1 MRVRFTF
8 FLADSRKARMWQL
21 KMYLLNVKEIF

>member
-21 KMYLLNVKEIF
+21 MYLLNVKEIF